1 MFPLKDDIPAQRTP
15 LVNFVF
21 IGLCAAV
28 FAYQFSLGPK
38 DEDFVTAYG
47 MIPARLTE
55 GNRPMVVERPR
66 MIEQG
71 GQYHVVK
78 ERVELPPSPVPPW
91 ATLLTCMFLH
101 GGLLHVA
108 GNLWFLW
115 IFGDNVEDR
124 FGPVRYA
131 ILYLGSGLAA
141 GLLHVA
147 FDPRSTIP
155 TVGASGAIAGVMG
168 SYFVLYPRARVLTA
182 IPIFIFIQFIV
193 VPAPLFLGIW
203 FLFQLVAGLMSDPST
218 GGVAWW
224 AHVGGFAFGI
234 VWTWWL
240 RKTHRVEP
248 LPTRVEYRPTRVGP
262 RW

>member
-28 FAYQFSLGPK
+28 FAYQFSLGSK

-55 GNRPMVVERPR
+55 GNRAMVVERPQ
-66 MIEQG
+66 MIEQR
-71 GQYHVVK
+71 GQYQVVN
-78 ERVELPPSPVPPW
+78 ERVELPPAPISPW

-203 FLFQLVAGLMSDPST
+203 FLFQLVAGLLSDPST

-240 RKTHRVEP
+240 RQTHRVEP
-248 LPTRVEYRPTRVGP
+248 LPNRVEYRPTRVGP